1 MQRAAVVV
9 VSAALTLTALPGL
22 SGTAAAEPDYGQVL
36 NILPPGQSGTI
47 TATDLAK
54 VLAGDPQGRVA
65 RDGKNA
71 PPNFADQLEMYDALN
86 TVDPKSLTEDDLT
99 TFYKPST
106 FDVPADQSLQRGQVG
121 GPDVVGAGCGVGG
134 DDQG

>member
-1 MQRAAVVV
+1 MRRAAVAV
-9 VSAALTLTALPGL
+9 VSAALTLTVLPGVT
-22 SGTAAAEPDYGQVL
+22 GTAVAEPDYGRVL

-65 RDGKNA
+65 RDGQNA

-86 TVDPKSLTEDDLT
+86 TVDPRSLTERDLAR
-99 TFYKPST
+99 FYKPST
-106 FDVPADQSLQRGQVG
+106 FDVPADQVLRVETPRPASGSPGTPTACRT
-121 GPDVVGAGCGVGG
+121 
-134 DDQG
+134 